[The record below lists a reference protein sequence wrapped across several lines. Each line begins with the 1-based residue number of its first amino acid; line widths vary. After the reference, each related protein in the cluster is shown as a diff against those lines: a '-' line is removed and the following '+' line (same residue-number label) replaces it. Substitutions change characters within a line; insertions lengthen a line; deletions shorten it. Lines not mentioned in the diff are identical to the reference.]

1 MPSAAGPETERRTGA
16 PRPWFSFGPF
26 AYGNLAPA
34 LASAPRNVEPQGVR
48 RARGRSGGNAIA
60 PPNGPKEKI
69 QGPTG
74 HQGATSC
81 RQNII
86 RTNDTDQIDAI
97 IDDWK
102 QEAAHLATAMA
113 ENPKETMA
121 DATYGVDVILEK
133 AWKYVVGE
141 CELPVPQR
149 LVEAIESIDE
159 YDANVRIAADDL
171 NTEYRADERDNLRH
185 LELAHPVIILGKA
198 GLWNG
203 SRTIASVV
211 RFDNIGDI
219 ISDSPWTGM
228 EYETWKIDGHDDRQT
243 SASTTTGSTPAPSA
257 S

>member
-1 MPSAAGPETERRTGA
+1 M
-16 PRPWFSFGPF
+16 
-26 AYGNLAPA
+26 
-34 LASAPRNVEPQGVR
+34 Q
-48 RARGRSGGNAIA
+48 
-60 PPNGPKEKI
+60 
-69 QGPTG
+69 
-74 HQGATSC
+74 
-81 RQNII
+81 QNII
-86 RTNDTDQIDAI
+86 WTNDTDQIDAI

-141 CELPVPQR
+141 CELPAPQR

-171 NTEYRADERDNLRH
+171 NTECRADERDNLRH

-228 EYETWKIDGHDDRQT
+228 EYETWKIDGHDDLRYVGVHHDGVNTCTFRELKTDGHGEKTHRRERPARPAQGKPPPRATGARSLRHARTREKTRKPLKKT
-243 SASTTTGSTPAPSA
+243 SHNRKI
-257 S
+257 

>member
-1 MPSAAGPETERRTGA
+1 M
-16 PRPWFSFGPF
+16 
-26 AYGNLAPA
+26 
-34 LASAPRNVEPQGVR
+34 Q
-48 RARGRSGGNAIA
+48 
-60 PPNGPKEKI
+60 
-69 QGPTG
+69 
-74 HQGATSC
+74 
-81 RQNII
+81 QNII
-86 RTNDTDQIDAI
+86 WTNDTDQIDAI

-121 DATYGVDVILEK
+121 DATYGVDVILERHGNTS
-133 AWKYVVGE
+133 WGSTN
-141 CELPVPQR
+141 CRPPQR

-203 SRTIASVV
+203 A
-211 RFDNIGDI
+211 
-219 ISDSPWTGM
+219 
-228 EYETWKIDGHDDRQT
+228 
-243 SASTTTGSTPAPSA
+243 APSPA

>member
-1 MPSAAGPETERRTGA
+1 M
-16 PRPWFSFGPF
+16 
-26 AYGNLAPA
+26 
-34 LASAPRNVEPQGVR
+34 Q
-48 RARGRSGGNAIA
+48 
-60 PPNGPKEKI
+60 
-69 QGPTG
+69 
-74 HQGATSC
+74 
-81 RQNII
+81 QNII
-86 RTNDTDQIDAI
+86 WTNDTDQIDAI

-141 CELPVPQR
+141 CELPAPQR

-171 NTEYRADERDNLRH
+171 NTKCRADERDNLRH

-198 GLWNG
+198 GLWTVC
-203 SRTIASVV
+203 RTIASVV

-228 EYETWKIDGHDDRQT
+228 EYETWKIDGHDDLRYVGVHHDGVNT
-243 SASTTTGSTPAPSA
+243 CTFRELKTDGHGEKPIEENDLRALLRASRPLGPLVREVYGMPAPA
-257 S
+257 KKHGNR

>member
-1 MPSAAGPETERRTGA
+1 M
-16 PRPWFSFGPF
+16 
-26 AYGNLAPA
+26 
-34 LASAPRNVEPQGVR
+34 Q
-48 RARGRSGGNAIA
+48 
-60 PPNGPKEKI
+60 
-69 QGPTG
+69 
-74 HQGATSC
+74 
-81 RQNII
+81 QNII
-86 RTNDTDQIDAI
+86 WTNDTDQIDAI

-141 CELPVPQR
+141 CELPAPQR

-171 NTEYRADERDNLRH
+171 NTECRADERDNLRH

-228 EYETWKIDGHDDRQT
+228 EYETWKIDGHDDLRYVGVHHDGVNT
-243 SASTTTGSTPAPSA
+243 CTFRELKTALLRASRPLGPLVREVYGMPAPA
-257 S
+257 KKHGNR

>member
-1 MPSAAGPETERRTGA
+1 M
-16 PRPWFSFGPF
+16 
-26 AYGNLAPA
+26 
-34 LASAPRNVEPQGVR
+34 Q
-48 RARGRSGGNAIA
+48 
-60 PPNGPKEKI
+60 
-69 QGPTG
+69 
-74 HQGATSC
+74 
-81 RQNII
+81 QNII
-86 RTNDTDQIDAI
+86 WTNDTDQIDAI

-121 DATYGVDVILEK
+121 DAAYGVDVILEK

-228 EYETWKIDGHDDRQT
+228 EYETWKIDGHDDLRYVGVHHDGVNTCTFRELKDRRARRKTHRRERPARPAQGEPPPRATGARSLRHARTREKTRKPLKKT
-243 SASTTTGSTPAPSA
+243 SHNRKISQYCDIMGVIGKA
-257 S
+257 

>member
-1 MPSAAGPETERRTGA
+1 M
-16 PRPWFSFGPF
+16 
-26 AYGNLAPA
+26 
-34 LASAPRNVEPQGVR
+34 Q
-48 RARGRSGGNAIA
+48 
-60 PPNGPKEKI
+60 
-69 QGPTG
+69 
-74 HQGATSC
+74 
-81 RQNII
+81 QNII
-86 RTNDTDQIDAI
+86 WTNDTDQIDAI

-185 LELAHPVIILGKA
+185 LELAHPVVILGKA

-211 RFDNIGDI
+211 RFDNIGT
-219 ISDSPWTGM
+219 SSPTAHGPVWNTRPGRS
-228 EYETWKIDGHDDRQT
+228 T
-243 SASTTTGSTPAPSA
+243 ATTT
-257 S
+257 

>member
-1 MPSAAGPETERRTGA
+1 M
-16 PRPWFSFGPF
+16 
-26 AYGNLAPA
+26 
-34 LASAPRNVEPQGVR
+34 Q
-48 RARGRSGGNAIA
+48 
-60 PPNGPKEKI
+60 
-69 QGPTG
+69 
-74 HQGATSC
+74 
-81 RQNII
+81 QNII
-86 RTNDTDQIDAI
+86 WTNDTDQIDAI

-141 CELPVPQR
+141 CELPAPQR

-171 NTEYRADERDNLRH
+171 NTECRADERDNLRH

-228 EYETWKIDGHDDRQT
+228 EYETWKIDGHDDLRYVGVHHDGVNTCTFRELKTDGHGEKPIEENDLRPAQGEPPPRATGARSLRHARTREKTRKPLKKT
-243 SASTTTGSTPAPSA
+243 SHNRKISQYCDIMGVVGKA
-257 S
+257 

>member
-1 MPSAAGPETERRTGA
+1 M
-16 PRPWFSFGPF
+16 
-26 AYGNLAPA
+26 
-34 LASAPRNVEPQGVR
+34 Q
-48 RARGRSGGNAIA
+48 
-60 PPNGPKEKI
+60 
-69 QGPTG
+69 
-74 HQGATSC
+74 
-81 RQNII
+81 QNII
-86 RTNDTDQIDAI
+86 WTNDTDQIDAI

-141 CELPVPQR
+141 CELPAPQR

-198 GLWNG
+198 GL
-203 SRTIASVV
+203 
-211 RFDNIGDI
+211 
-219 ISDSPWTGM
+219 
-228 EYETWKIDGHDDRQT
+228 
-243 SASTTTGSTPAPSA
+243 
-257 S
+257 

>member
-1 MPSAAGPETERRTGA
+1 M
-16 PRPWFSFGPF
+16 
-26 AYGNLAPA
+26 
-34 LASAPRNVEPQGVR
+34 Q
-48 RARGRSGGNAIA
+48 
-60 PPNGPKEKI
+60 
-69 QGPTG
+69 
-74 HQGATSC
+74 
-81 RQNII
+81 QNII
-86 RTNDTDQIDAI
+86 WTNDTDQIDAI

-113 ENPKETMA
+113 ENPKETVA

-141 CELPVPQR
+141 CELPAPQR

-228 EYETWKIDGHDDRQT
+228 EYETWKIDGHDDLRYVGVHHDGVNT
-243 SASTTTGSTPAPSA
+243 CTFRELKTDGHGEKPIEENDLRALLRASRPLGPLVREVYGMPAPA
-257 S
+257 KNTETVEKDKPQPENITIL

>member
-1 MPSAAGPETERRTGA
+1 M
-16 PRPWFSFGPF
+16 
-26 AYGNLAPA
+26 
-34 LASAPRNVEPQGVR
+34 Q
-48 RARGRSGGNAIA
+48 
-60 PPNGPKEKI
+60 
-69 QGPTG
+69 
-74 HQGATSC
+74 
-81 RQNII
+81 QNII
-86 RTNDTDQIDAI
+86 WTNDTDQIDAI

-121 DATYGVDVILEK
+121 DATYGVDV
-133 AWKYVVGE
+133 
-141 CELPVPQR
+141 
-149 LVEAIESIDE
+149 IDE

-228 EYETWKIDGHDDRQT
+228 EYETWKIDGHDDLRYVGVHHDGVNT
-243 SASTTTGSTPAPSA
+243 CTFRELKTDGHGEKPIEENDLRALLRASRPLGPLVREVYGMPAPA
-257 S
+257 KKHGNR

>member
-1 MPSAAGPETERRTGA
+1 M
-16 PRPWFSFGPF
+16 
-26 AYGNLAPA
+26 
-34 LASAPRNVEPQGVR
+34 Q
-48 RARGRSGGNAIA
+48 
-60 PPNGPKEKI
+60 
-69 QGPTG
+69 
-74 HQGATSC
+74 
-81 RQNII
+81 QNII
-86 RTNDTDQIDAI
+86 WTNDTDQIDVI

-121 DATYGVDVILEK
+121 DATYGVD
-133 AWKYVVGE
+133 VVGE

-211 RFDNIGDI
+211 
-219 ISDSPWTGM
+219 T
-228 EYETWKIDGHDDRQT
+228 
-243 SASTTTGSTPAPSA
+243 
-257 S
+257 

>member
-1 MPSAAGPETERRTGA
+1 M
-16 PRPWFSFGPF
+16 
-26 AYGNLAPA
+26 
-34 LASAPRNVEPQGVR
+34 Q
-48 RARGRSGGNAIA
+48 
-60 PPNGPKEKI
+60 
-69 QGPTG
+69 
-74 HQGATSC
+74 
-81 RQNII
+81 QNII
-86 RTNDTDQIDAI
+86 WTNDTDQIDAI

-141 CELPVPQR
+141 CELPAPQR
-149 LVEAIESIDE
+149 LVETIESIDE

-228 EYETWKIDGHDDRQT
+228 EYETWKIDGHDDLRYVGVHHD
-243 SASTTTGSTPAPSA
+243 GSTPAPSA
-257 S
+257 SSRPTGTAKNPSKRTTCAPCSGRAAPSGHWCEKSTACPHPRKNTETVEKDKPQPENITIL